1 MQRYIS
7 RPASPA
13 YTPKPSMAELIP
25 IPGKLYPVKRPYE
38 KLLDFK
44 NNFILANIIL
54 KDFFLILSY

>member
-1 MQRYIS
+1 
-7 RPASPA
+7 
-13 YTPKPSMAELIP
+13 MAELIP